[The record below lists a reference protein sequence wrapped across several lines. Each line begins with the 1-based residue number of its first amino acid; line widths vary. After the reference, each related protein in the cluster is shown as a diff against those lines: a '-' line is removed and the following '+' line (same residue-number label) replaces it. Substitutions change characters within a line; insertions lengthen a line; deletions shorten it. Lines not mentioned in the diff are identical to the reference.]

1 MTYGKFAYLYDE
13 LMKDVPYDEWV
24 QIYQKQSRTI
34 WD

>member
-24 QIYQKQSRTI
+24 QFINKQVE
-34 WD
+34 